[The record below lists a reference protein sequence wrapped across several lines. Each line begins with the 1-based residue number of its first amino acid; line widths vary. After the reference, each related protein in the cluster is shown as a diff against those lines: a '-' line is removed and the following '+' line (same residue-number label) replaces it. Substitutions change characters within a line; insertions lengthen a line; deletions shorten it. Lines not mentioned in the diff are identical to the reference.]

1 MWIEL
6 FIRGLGIGLMASILM
21 GPIAV
26 LCIQRTLSKNLKS
39 GFASGAGIATADT
52 IFAAIAFF
60 SLSMVMTF
68 LQTHINVIKLIG
80 GLCILVV
87 GVRIFISNPAV
98 QIRRNRAGKADL
110 WSDFISILLLT
121 LANPVTILT
130 FIALFATLGIK
141 NEPSDQSWH
150 GLIMIMGV
158 FIGAT
163 TWWFTLAFIVNIFR
177 TRFKLRHILWMNRIA
192 GGIIMLLGL
201 LTILLIFIN
210 IPLLNGL
217 P

>member
-21 GPIAV
+21 GPIAI

-39 GFASGAGIATADT
+39 GFASGLGIASADT
-52 IFAAIAFF
+52 IFASIAFF

-68 LQTHINVIKLIG
+68 MQTHLDIIKFIG
-80 GLCILVV
+80 GVCILWI
-87 GVRIFISNPAV
+87 GTRIFLSNPAV
-98 QIRRNRAGKADL
+98 QIRRNRAGKTDL

-141 NEPSDQSWH
+141 SESIHPWH
-150 GLIMIMGV
+150 GLVMITGV

-163 TWWFTLAFIVNIFR
+163 LWWFTLTFLINIFR
-177 TRFKLRHILWMNRIA
+177 TKFKLRHILWMNRVA

-210 IPLLNGL
+210 IPLLNEL
-217 P
+217 S